1 MSEALPAHGKGRPI
15 DSDEL
20 ERQLAHVR
28 RSAAG
33 DIAGVFGP
41 GSMIWQI
48 DREAAVFLGAGRAL
62 LLQLA
67 HPWVA
72 AGVAEH
78 STTLSDPIGRFHR
91 TFEIM
96 FTLVFGSLDQ
106 ALAAARRLHRRHAAV
121 RGDLAAAQ
129 VPSARGTYSAN
140 EAAALQWVHATL
152 VETALIAHD
161 VVLPPL
167 SGADRERYYQES
179 RLLGAMFGLG
189 PEVQPAS
196 WTAFAA
202 YNEAMRGS
210 DVLCVGP
217 TARNIATQVLG
228 GAGGWLR
235 APRWYRAVTAHLLP
249 PSVRDGF
256 ELPYGPHERRTAER
270 ALRGLRRIYPA
281 LPGKLRQVG
290 PYQEAMERLRGRSP
304 PGAAV
309 RLLNRAWI
317 GRPTLPGPRAEG

>member
-1 MSEALPAHGKGRPI
+1 MSEALTARGVGRPI
-15 DSDEL
+15 DAAEL
-20 ERQLAHVR
+20 ERQLEHVR

-33 DIAGVFGP
+33 DSAGVFGP
-41 GSMIWQI
+41 GSLIWRV

-96 FTLVFGSLDQ
+96 FTLVFGSLEQ
-106 ALAAARRLHRRHAAV
+106 ALAAARRLYRRHAAV
-121 RGDLAAAQ
+121 RGDLSAAL
-129 VPSARGTYSAN
+129 VPSARGGYYAN

-152 VETALIAHD
+152 VDTALMAHD
-161 VVLPPL
+161 LVLPPL
-167 SGADRERYYQES
+167 SGEDRERYYQES
-179 RLLGAMFGLG
+179 RLLGAMFGLA
-189 PEVQPAS
+189 PEAQPAT
-196 WTAFAA
+196 WKAFAA
-202 YNEAMRGS
+202 YNEEMWTS
-210 DVLCVGP
+210 DVLCVGA
-217 TARNIATQVLG
+217 TARKIAEQVLS
-228 GAGGWLR
+228 GAGSWLR
-235 APRWYRAVTAHLLP
+235 APGWYRALTADLLP

-256 ELPYGPHERRTAER
+256 ELPHGPDERRRAER

-281 LPGKLRQVG
+281 VPRKLRYVG
-290 PYQEAMERLRGRSP
+290 PYQEANERLRGRST
-304 PGAAV
+304 PGLSV

-317 GRPTLPGPRAEG
+317 GRATLRGDGA